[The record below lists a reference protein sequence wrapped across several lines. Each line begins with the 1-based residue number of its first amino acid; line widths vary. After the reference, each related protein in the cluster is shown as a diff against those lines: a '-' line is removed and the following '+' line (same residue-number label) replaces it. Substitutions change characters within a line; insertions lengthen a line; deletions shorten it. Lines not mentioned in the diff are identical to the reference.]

1 MIRAML
7 LTLALASAAQAETAR
22 ILSGEHGDFTRL
34 VIELPG
40 GPDWNMGRTATGYAF
55 GVRSDS
61 QPTYD
66 LSTVWERIP
75 RSRLA
80 GLAVDKTSGA
90 LLLTLGCDCHVFP
103 FEYGSAIVVL
113 DIREGP
119 APAGSAFEAAFR
131 GTVPPLPS
139 SPESERY
146 DWLADR
152 RSDPPARY
160 VPSLPLDTGSVSL
173 EPLRDELLEQI
184 ARGAA
189 DGVVDME
196 LPGKPAEV
204 PVIDHSTLPWSNIR
218 IGVDAGVIVTTP
230 GALVPAEADGPAC
243 AGPEVADLAAWG
255 QDMAPL
261 DLLVAARSDLYGE
274 FDLPESESIMR
285 SVRQLLYLGFGVE
298 ARQHLDMLGDQAVGE
313 DVALYRSMARLVD
326 GETDPQTPFATM
338 LECDGPAALWAA
350 LAHDRLPSG
359 PDVNRDA
366 ILQGFLTLPAHLRRH
381 LGPALAEKFLAR
393 DDTEAVRI
401 IRDAMERT
409 PDADPGSVAL
419 LDAKTQLHAG
429 DAGAAQIHAEEAVA
443 LDGDRADSLVALV
456 EAHFLKLQ
464 PMDPDAAD
472 ALMSIRGEAEDG
484 DSAAAIERATVLAL
498 ALSGQTHAAFGS
510 NQAPANLSDLWRVV
524 EDRATNDDFLRHA
537 VLPED
542 AARPD
547 VADEVAQAVADRLL
561 ALGFPDAAV
570 VWLGPVAP
578 SDPTDLRLLA
588 ARAELARRDA
598 GAALALL
605 GDASGPEADQLRA
618 DALLVLGDLPAAE
631 AALSQS
637 GEADAAARVGLW
649 DGDWTK
655 APDEAGAWKAA
666 ARLAQPL
673 PDTETAGL
681 LDRGGRT
688 VEASLAAREAI
699 EDLLADLPPLSEN

>member
-1 MIRAML
+1 M
-7 LTLALASAAQAETAR
+7 
-22 ILSGEHGDFTRL
+22 
-34 VIELPG
+34 
-40 GPDWNMGRTATGYAF
+40 
-55 GVRSDS
+55 
-61 QPTYD
+61 
-66 LSTVWERIP
+66 
-75 RSRLA
+75 
-80 GLAVDKTSGA
+80 
-90 LLLTLGCDCHVFP
+90 
-103 FEYGSAIVVL
+103 
-113 DIREGP
+113 
-119 APAGSAFEAAFR
+119 
-131 GTVPPLPS
+131 
-139 SPESERY
+139 
-146 DWLADR
+146 
-152 RSDPPARY
+152 
-160 VPSLPLDTGSVSL
+160 
-173 EPLRDELLEQI
+173 
-184 ARGAA
+184 
-189 DGVVDME
+189 VDME

-298 ARQHLDMLGDQAVGE
+298 ARQHLDMLGDQTVGE

-429 DAGAAQIHAEEAVA
+429 DAGAAQIHAEAAVA

-464 PMDPDAAD
+464 PMDPDATD

-510 NQAPANLSDLWRVV
+510 NPAPANLSDLWRVV

-637 GEADAAARVGLW
+637 GKADAAARVGLW

-655 APDEAGAWKAA
+655 APDEAEAWKAA